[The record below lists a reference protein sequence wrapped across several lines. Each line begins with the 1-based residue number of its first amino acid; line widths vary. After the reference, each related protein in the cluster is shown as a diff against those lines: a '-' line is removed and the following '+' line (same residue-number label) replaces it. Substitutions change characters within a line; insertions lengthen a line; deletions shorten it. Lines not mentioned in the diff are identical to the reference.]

1 MLYDRRDFWPAPLG
15 RDLSMAPCGAA
26 EKAFRIK
33 NAPPGGGA
41 TVHPGAGQLCQER

>member
-1 MLYDRRDFWPAPLG
+1 MLYDRRDFGLLRLAG
-15 RDLSMAPCGAA
+15 TYGAA

-41 TVHPGAGQLCQER
+41 AVHPGAGQLCQER